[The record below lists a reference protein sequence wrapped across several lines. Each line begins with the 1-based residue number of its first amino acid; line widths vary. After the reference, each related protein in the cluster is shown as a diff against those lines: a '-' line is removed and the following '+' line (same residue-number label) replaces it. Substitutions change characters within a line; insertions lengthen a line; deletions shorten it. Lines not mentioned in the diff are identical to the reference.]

1 MVNCGFN
8 TLIPALAFQLR
19 IFAVYP
25 IGELPT
31 GLIWS
36 NGNSVGTL
44 KSVPGF
50 DIAVNATSLHMDDF
64 TVATSNGP
72 LELRARGMFKTDD
85 GQYIGVTGKGL
96 LAGTPHVKA
105 IIANETGVKPMKWG
119 EIDTLQSWTI
129 QASGKYEA
137 LTQSTFISN
146 MRLSPSNNS
155 DTTAYVEFRLSRVL
169 TGPVSAC
176 ESESEA
182 VFPPVHDATI
192 GEL

>member
-1 MVNCGFN
+1 
-8 TLIPALAFQLR
+8 
-19 IFAVYP
+19 
-25 IGELPT
+25 
-31 GLIWS
+31 
-36 NGNSVGTL
+36 
-44 KSVPGF
+44 
-50 DIAVNATSLHMDDF
+50 MDDF